1 MGKKI
6 FLPVSTQEPHV
17 ELPFMSENVA
27 ARGLP
32 KATKAKPWVMKMFS
46 TLTFLGLIFGGTI
59 AGFSFKIINDDQVG
73 YYNSEPGYMGPG
85 IYFQFP
91 WTTEKMNVVNMGGF
105 LSFNNLV
112 GVVENQEFKIQN
124 IDVVYNVSDVNKYI
138 QTLKKV
144 RSPIYCQNEIKDA
157 ILDLSMQVFRT
168 ERPSLIE
175 NIEGQYDNSRLI
187 IRKKSFNSFLLKDIP
202 MSECG
207 IIIDQAVFST
217 PIIAR
222 LMHDGWQNTVNID
235 QEDDYP
241 EEEGSTLESMDQYS
255 VKILV

>member
-1 MGKKI
+1 MGKKNI
-6 FLPVSTQEPHV
+6 FLPVNTQESHV

-27 ARGLP
+27 ARGLPKATSLP

-59 AGFSFKIINDDQVG
+59 AGFSFKIIDDNQVG
-73 YYNSEPGYMGPG
+73 YYNSEPGYMDPG

-91 WTTEKMNVVNMGGF
+91 WTTEKMRVVNVGKEY

-112 GVVENQEFKIQN
+112 GVVKNQEFKIQN

-138 QTLKKV
+138 QTLKNV
-144 RSPIYCQNEIKDA
+144 RSPIYCQSKIKDA
-157 ILDLSMQVFRT
+157 ILDVSVKVFRT

-175 NIEGQYDNSRLI
+175 DIAYDQYDNSHLI
-187 IRKKSFNSFLLKDIP
+187 RRKSFNSFQLKDIP
-202 MSECG
+202 VSECG
-207 IIIDQAVFST
+207 ITIDQAIFST

-222 LMHDGWQNTVNID
+222 MHDGWQNTVNID

-241 EEEGSTLESMDQYS
+241 EEEGSTLESER
-255 VKILV
+255 